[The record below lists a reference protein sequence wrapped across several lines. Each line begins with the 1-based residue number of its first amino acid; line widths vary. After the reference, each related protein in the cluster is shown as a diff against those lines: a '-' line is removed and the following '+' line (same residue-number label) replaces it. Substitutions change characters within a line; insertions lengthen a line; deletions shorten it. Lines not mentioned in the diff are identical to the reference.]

1 MVTMAQRITQLR
13 DEKGLSRP
21 ALAAALKLPK
31 NAVEKFETGRQ
42 SPTKEQV
49 QALAD
54 FFGVSVCYLR
64 GESGDRTRQD
74 LWLETAPA
82 VKDEPPA
89 PAPARKKAAPASGG
103 RLRRGGGRVFEKQS
117 VSGHGPLHGAGGPA
131 LPGGAGGHRQSRAAG
146 AGGGLMSGPW
156 KKVGNLWKKLPA
168 GAVQI
173 GWPMLQ

>member
-21 ALAAALKLPK
+21 ALVAALKLPK

-89 PAPARKKAAPASGG
+89 PAPARKKAAPASGDG
-103 RLRRGGGRVFEKQS
+103 SAAVADAFLKNRAFQDMVRSMVLEVLRSPEGQAVI
-117 VSGHGPLHGAGGPA
+117 A
-131 LPGGAGGHRQSRAAG
+131 RAVRRELEG
-146 AGGGLMSGPW
+146 D
-156 KKVGNLWKKLPA
+156 
-168 GAVQI
+168 
-173 GWPMLQ
+173 

>member
-42 SPTKEQV
+42 SPTKDQV
-49 QALAD
+49 QAMAD
-54 FFGVSVCYLR
+54 FFGVSVFYLR

-82 VKDEPPA
+82 AMKDEPPA
-89 PAPARKKAAPASGG
+89 PAPARKKPGAKSEDASGAVADAFMKNKAFQDLV
-103 RLRRGGGRVFEKQS
+103 RSMVLEVLRSPEGQ
-117 VSGHGPLHGAGGPA
+117 
-131 LPGGAGGHRQSRAAG
+131 
-146 AGGGLMSGPW
+146 
-156 KKVGNLWKKLPA
+156 
-168 GAVQI
+168 AVI
-173 GWPMLQ
+173 AKAVLRELDR

>member
-31 NAVEKFETGRQ
+31 TRWRSSRRGG
-42 SPTKEQV
+42 SPPPRSRSRPWRTSSACPYV
-49 QALAD
+49 T
-54 FFGVSVCYLR
+54 FG
-64 GESGDRTRQD
+64 GERRPHPPGPVAGDRP
-74 LWLETAPA
+74 PA

>member
-13 DEKGLSRP
+13 DERGLSRP

-54 FFGVSVCYLR
+54 FFGVSVFYLR

-89 PAPARKKAAPASGG
+89 PAPARKKAAPQSGDG
-103 RLRRGGGRVFEKQS
+103 S
-117 VSGHGPLHGAGGPA
+117 
-131 LPGGAGGHRQSRAAG
+131 
-146 AGGGLMSGPW
+146 
-156 KKVGNLWKKLPA
+156 
-168 GAVQI
+168 GAVAEAFLKNKAFQDMVRSMVLETLRSPEGQAVI
-173 GWPMLQ
+173 AKAVLRELDRG